1 MSRKSGK
8 GGRCDVESIFDLSP
22 LNVWTL
28 DNYQI
33 AALWKK
39 ECSKEGFATKQE
51 KLLNTIH
58 LAFEVV
64 RYDPDDEREAKAYE
78 NGEWTS
84 LALRTDAKQ
93 NHVAIRPRPIKRLS
107 DLNRQ
112 NVRLISVATLL
123 ELIDRN
129 FGGGWSAI
137 PQATRDI
144 IESVFDVGTTQLP
157 TSRIHAAG
165 GTLERKRGEGFE
177 VLEITKG
184 TWTEAIYAKK
194 KDPSE
199 YEIDDY
205 EDDEDKRKG
214 RYSEDDD
221 SLDSAYDEEER
232 DEDQDEYSDYEED
245 REPEEEP
252 IEEELPEDETFFN
265 DYIEDPP
272 SIGDEEVDEDSFMIG
287 ENP

>member
-1 MSRKSGK
+1 MSKKSAK
-8 GGRCDVESIFDLSP
+8 GDRCDVESIFDLSP
-22 LNVWTL
+22 LNVWTI

-39 ECSKEGFATKQE
+39 ECSKEGFAPRQE
-51 KLLNTIH
+51 KLLNTIR
-58 LAFEVV
+58 LAFDVV
-64 RYDPDDEREAKAYE
+64 HYDPTDAREAKAYE

-165 GTLERKRGEGFE
+165 GTLERKRNDGFE

-205 EDDEDKRKG
+205 EEEEDERQG

-221 SLDSAYDEEER
+221 NFDPSYDEGR
-232 DEDQDEYSDYEED
+232 DEDSDEYTEDEDD
-245 REPEEEP
+245 REPEDEP
-252 IEEELPEDETFFN
+252 IEEELPDDEPFYDN
-265 DYIEDPP
+265 YIDDSP
-272 SIGDEEVDEDSFMIG
+272 SLGEEEVDEDGFMIG